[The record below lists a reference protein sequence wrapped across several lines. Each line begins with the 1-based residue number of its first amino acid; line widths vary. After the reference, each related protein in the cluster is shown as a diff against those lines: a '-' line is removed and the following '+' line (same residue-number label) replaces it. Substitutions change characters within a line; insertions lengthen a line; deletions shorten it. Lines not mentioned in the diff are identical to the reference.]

1 MPFDV
6 DWLSDGSEPTA
17 YSFRAT
23 VQRTVLDGPAFC
35 LCTGS
40 LRRLCFLLCG
50 FSLRSRPGGSLFSL
64 SLSLSL
70 TDLSYSLFATV
81 LSSDSCAM
89 RLLLLFSLLSLL
101 EQESAGFSFGGG
113 FNDGFLKSALA
124 PFVRRNFASRVFVV
138 LVAVFVAG
146 QSVSSIAVRFE

>member
-17 YSFRAT
+17 YSFGAT
-23 VQRTVLDGPAFC
+23 VQRTVLRFAFALVVFVVFC
-35 LCTGS
+35 Y
-40 LRRLCFLLCG
+40 LCFLLCG
-50 FSLRSRPGGSLFSL
+50 FFLPSFPPWFSSL
-64 SLSLSL
+64 SLS
-70 TDLSYSLFATV
+70 DLSFSLFATV
-81 LSSDSCAM
+81 LSSDSWAM

-101 EQESAGFSFGGG
+101 EQESAGFFSGGG
-113 FNDGFLKSALA
+113 FNDGFLRSALA
-124 PFVRRNFASRVFVV
+124 RFVRRNFASLVFVG